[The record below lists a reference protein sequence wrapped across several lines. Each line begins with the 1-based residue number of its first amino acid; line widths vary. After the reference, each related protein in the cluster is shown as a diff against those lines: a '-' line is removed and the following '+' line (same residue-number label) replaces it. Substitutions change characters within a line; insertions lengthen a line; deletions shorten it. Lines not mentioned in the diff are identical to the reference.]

1 MQHAEHPIIWELRE
15 RMTKHLRDVRLR
27 RDKPINSHFGGVA
40 HGPVDFTFAV
50 LEKVFGAERIE
61 RQLREAIWI
70 RRVSTARPDGYT
82 FSSSGIHGPGLTFS
96 CCLETQIGMLTDAVL
111 LGFSLR

>member
-1 MQHAEHPIIWELRE
+1 
-15 RMTKHLRDVRLR
+15 MTEHLRDVRLR

-50 LEKVFGAERIE
+50 LEKAFGAERIE

-70 RRVSTARPDGYT
+70 RRVSTARPDGFT
-82 FSSSGIHGPGLTFS
+82 FPAVAFMGLGSPFPVVWVS
-96 CCLETQIGMLTDAVL
+96 AWRK
-111 LGFSLR
+111 LR